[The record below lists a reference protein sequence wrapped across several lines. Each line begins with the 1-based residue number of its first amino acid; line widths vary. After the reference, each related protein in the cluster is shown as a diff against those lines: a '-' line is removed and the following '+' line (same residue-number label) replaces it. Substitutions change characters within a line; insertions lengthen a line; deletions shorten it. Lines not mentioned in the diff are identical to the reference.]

1 MIVVDASALIAHLDA
16 DDEQHQRAVERMIEL
31 AEQPL
36 GCSSITLAEVF
47 VGPAR
52 AGRLEAAERAV
63 RELGVTEIRLGE
75 GAAPRLAGIRAETG
89 LRLPDCCVL
98 LAAQDCDAQA
108 VLTLDDRLDREARR
122 LGF

>member
-16 DDEQHQRAVERMIEL
+16 DDAQHQRAVERMIEL

-36 GCSSITLAEVF
+36 GCRSITLAEVV

-63 RELGVTEIRLGE
+63 RDLGVTEIRLGE
-75 GAAPRLAGIRAETG
+75 GAAPRLAGIRAATG
-89 LRLPDCCVL
+89 LKLPDCCVL
-98 LAAQDCDAQA
+98 LAAQDCGAQA
-108 VLTLDDRLDREARR
+108 VLTLDDRLGRQAKR

>member
-16 DDEQHQRAVERMIEL
+16 DDAQHQRAVERMMEL
-31 AEQPL
+31 ADQPL

-52 AGRLEAAERAV
+52 AGRLEVAERVV
-63 RELGVTEIRLGE
+63 RELGVTEIRPGE
-75 GAAPRLAGIRAETG
+75 SAAPRLAGIRAETG
-89 LRLPDCCVL
+89 LKLPDCCVL
-98 LAAQDCDAQA
+98 LAAQDCGAQA
-108 VLTLDDRLDREARR
+108 VLTLDDRLGREARR